1 MTIQRTSNCDARH
14 LVQNLIDFNGNNT
27 YARTHYATADRPTE
41 LYIVYSYGEHFPMF
55 IAETFQGITKW
66 YENGDK
72 YSRTTSKQK
81 TQLHPHYETTTLSAH
96 AMRIMSAHGIAGV
109 VLDSEKEMTWG
120 QL

>member
-1 MTIQRTSNCDARH
+1 MLFRSQ
-14 LVQNLIDFNGNNT
+14 QEFNGSNT
-27 YARTHYATADRPTE
+27 YARYHEATDYRPTD

-55 IAETFQGITKW
+55 IAETFEGITKW